1 MLIENY
7 LLSYKQFKFLLDE
20 KNWKLN
26 GNVTKIEIFIHSIYS
41 FYLLYMFRFI

>member
-20 KNWKLN
+20 KKQLN
-26 GNVTKIEIFIHSIYS
+26 LFIHSIYILFHLTQTS
-41 FYLLYMFRFI
+41 CL